1 MPRAGSGP
9 VRPWRRARGPPA
21 AGRWVLGYWPPGGLP
36 LAAVACGRC
45 RTVRAPCPVARRPP
59 LRLDLRRLCGSAC
72 RATSRR
78 LPGGDARCGLDFLLS
93 LAGPWAVG
101 LDILVGRHSVFLR
114 PIREQRDC
122 SLSSTSSPPFTLH
135 PASKIHGGAL
145 GGLHGSGGGRGG
157 SSPP

>member
-1 MPRAGSGP
+1 MQRAGSGP
-9 VRPWRRARGPPA
+9 VPVAPCRFLLAAGWPA
-21 AGRWVLGYWPPGGLP
+21 ARRCGLWPLPHGAGALPSCPPSADRLSAAPPGSASPLP
-36 LAAVACGRC
+36 IEQRAAGC
-45 RTVRAPCPVARRPP
+45 
-59 LRLDLRRLCGSAC
+59 LDSLV
-72 RATSRR
+72 
-78 LPGGDARCGLDFLLS
+78 DARCGLDFLLS

-101 LDILVGRHSVFLR
+101 LNILVGRHSVFLR